1 MVSDEQLLRERLG
14 EVDVPP
20 LGLGMDQVITAGLR
34 RVRRRRIATVAGTTA
49 LTLAVLA
56 VAPALLTA
64 DREPDGKVQVGPAL
78 ATKAPSIVV
87 APSCTP
93 ALTLPVPKGAGPI
106 DLVAV
111 DPTGR
116 HIVGNGSKGQD
127 FLPYAWNDGKVDRIE
142 RFDASVEMFDV
153 NSSGTALGRA
163 SDGNGGL
170 ETFFRYRNGKMTPLS
185 MPAGRWQTNGWPQL
199 NTAGDII
206 ATAQPADSSGGRGA
220 VVLLWPAG
228 RTTPEKLPLPKD
240 AAAHDVADNGTIAG
254 ILRDRA
260 ADTSVAYV
268 WDRAGRGRA
277 LETPPGVSS
286 GAYAISSNGAW
297 ATGGLWPEHQDPSAA
312 LWNVATGK
320 LVARFGE
327 SPAQRIN
334 SDGLVITMDG
344 VLFRDGKPVTL
355 TSGATS
361 QPSVTAVADTGLV
374 TGTTSHNYQC

>member
-1 MVSDEQLLRERLG
+1 VNDEQLLRERLG

-20 LGLGMDQVITAGLR
+20 LGLGMDQVLAAGFR
-34 RVRRRRIATVAGTTA
+34 RVRRRRIATVAGTAA

-56 VAPALLTA
+56 VTPLLLPK
-64 DREPDGKVQVGPAL
+64 DREPDGTVSAGPAL
-78 ATKAPSIVV
+78 ATKPPSTVA

-93 ALTLPVPKGAGPI
+93 ALTLPVPKGAGPV

-127 FLPYAWNDGKVDRIE
+127 FVPFAWNDGEVDRIQQ
-142 RFDASVEMFDV
+142 FDASVEMFDV

-163 SDGNGGL
+163 NDGGGGL
-170 ETFFRYRNGKMTPLS
+170 ETFFRYRHGTMTALS
-185 MPAGRWQTNGWPQL
+185 MPAGRWQTNGWPQI

-220 VVLLWPAG
+220 VILRWPAG
-228 RTTPEKLPLPKD
+228 KTTPEKLPLPKD
-240 AAAHDVADNGTIAG
+240 AAAQDLADNGTIAG
-254 ILRDRA
+254 VLRDRVK
-260 ADTSVAYV
+260 DTSVGYI
-268 WDRAGRGRA
+268 WDRTGKGRA

-312 LWNVATGK
+312 LWDVTTGK

-327 SPAQRIN
+327 APGHRIN
-334 SDGLVITMDG
+334 SDGLVSTMDG
-344 VLFRDGKPVTL
+344 VLFRDGQPVTL
-355 TSGATS
+355 VAGAT
-361 QPSVTAVADTGLV
+361 QPGVTAIADTGLV
-374 TGTTSHNYQC
+374 TSTTTHNYQC